1 MNSMKRPGHFFRVSI
16 FFSLFLLTVM
26 SATLI
31 EANSDTSIN
40 GVTVPDKNLRRYI
53 LSYDENQDGSLSDA
67 ELKKAKSIL
76 ISKPIRDFTGIS
88 LLKYM
93 ECFSYPY
100 KDLIID
106 YPLRSEKL
114 DLSDMRY
121 LKSLHVG
128 NYVEEIICNNCSK
141 LERIE
146 LRWGPIRTLEVK
158 GCTSLERLEIHSWSN
173 PYPVSFDT
181 LDLSDCHQL
190 RSLYLSYVG
199 IQRLN
204 LSGFVNLENLI
215 LKHNNLHVLEM
226 GNHPKLKYVEIT
238 GNPKLSRINLNRC
251 PRIEKLDLRKT
262 GISQLQLSRQSM
274 NTLQFLHFAYT
285 KIAEIDWQSLKNLRS
300 LDCERTRIR
309 NIDTSAMK
317 KLRTLSCGKLN
328 LRKLDVSSNPNLKH
342 LMCEETKLSSLD
354 LQNNH
359 KLRKLY
365 FGLTNISFLDLRQC
379 PLLYEGSMKLHCNDD
394 CKILYAE

>member
-141 LERIE
+141 LERICAA
-146 LRWGPIRTLEVK
+146 LHPR
-158 GCTSLERLEIHSWSN
+158 SFN
-173 PYPVSFDT
+173 PQMITVSPGSSRF
-181 LDLSDCHQL
+181 
-190 RSLYLSYVG
+190 RS
-199 IQRLN
+199 
-204 LSGFVNLENLI
+204 
-215 LKHNNLHVLEM
+215 
-226 GNHPKLKYVEIT
+226 
-238 GNPKLSRINLNRC
+238 
-251 PRIEKLDLRKT
+251 PRNARSSPEA
-262 GISQLQLSRQSM
+262 GEP
-274 NTLQFLHFAYT
+274 FA
-285 KIAEIDWQSLKNLRS
+285 I
-300 LDCERTRIR
+300 
-309 NIDTSAMK
+309 
-317 KLRTLSCGKLN
+317 G
-328 LRKLDVSSNPNLKH
+328 
-342 LMCEETKLSSLD
+342 
-354 LQNNH
+354 
-359 KLRKLY
+359 
-365 FGLTNISFLDLRQC
+365 
-379 PLLYEGSMKLHCNDD
+379 
-394 CKILYAE
+394 